1 VRCHQRLIDRFNQ
14 DPQPSQNYRKMLGRR
29 IKKKGQA
36 SASQQNE
43 SQKTAEQLNQERA
56 ERNAKAEAGEMPGS
70 SHGRGVDL
78 S

>member
-1 VRCHQRLIDRFNQ
+1 
-14 DPQPSQNYRKMLGRR
+14 MLGRR

-56 ERNAKAEAGEMPGS
+56 ERNAKAEAAAFARAAKNREAIEPKK
-70 SHGRGVDL
+70 DDTKAK
-78 S
+78 